1 MKKIASVAGWMAA
14 LMVACCPC
22 TAEMSVQD
30 GHVYGQK
37 EIDGKRIV
45 YDFDVPE
52 EVESVKQYRTEAVRM
67 KPEWVEQILKPYVQ
81 KPRSGDA
88 WDLINDRQWNDTNFC
103 YFEQNGRYACEGG
116 SYIGPRKK
124 TDDRDIQ
131 AASDVVLALLKEMN
145 LSDFEYPFY
154 TATSQCKSIE
164 TAIEPISSEEEYIR
178 VKGLPDSSIREY
190 YEKEALGKERNLI
203 VVRFL
208 MDDIPLCI
216 SNTQPH
222 EKKGDLDEVVGSAGI
237 FVLNENNEIIR
248 AQIRKYVHAVGET
261 GERQKVLPWRACI
274 DEMALG
280 VIRGEEVT
288 ITEVELN
295 LVAGN
300 DGITYPIWRFSGYSD
315 LRKLREENP
324 EISINSSDFSC
335 CVDACSG
342 QCLYY

>member
-1 MKKIASVAGWMAA
+1 M
-14 LMVACCPC
+14 
-22 TAEMSVQD
+22 
-30 GHVYGQK
+30 
-37 EIDGKRIV
+37 
-45 YDFDVPE
+45 
-52 EVESVKQYRTEAVRM
+52 
-67 KPEWVEQILKPYVQ
+67 
-81 KPRSGDA
+81 
-88 WDLINDRQWNDTNFC
+88 
-103 YFEQNGRYACEGG
+103 
-116 SYIGPRKK
+116 
-124 TDDRDIQ
+124 
-131 AASDVVLALLKEMN
+131 VLALLKEMN

-190 YEKEALGKERNLI
+190 YEKEVLGKERNLI

-216 SNTQPH
+216 SDTQPH

-300 DGITYPIWRFSGYSD
+300 DGITYPIWRFS
-315 LRKLREENP
+315 
-324 EISINSSDFSC
+324 
-335 CVDACSG
+335 
-342 QCLYY
+342 

>member
-1 MKKIASVAGWMAA
+1 M
-14 LMVACCPC
+14 
-22 TAEMSVQD
+22 
-30 GHVYGQK
+30 
-37 EIDGKRIV
+37 
-45 YDFDVPE
+45 
-52 EVESVKQYRTEAVRM
+52 
-67 KPEWVEQILKPYVQ
+67 
-81 KPRSGDA
+81 
-88 WDLINDRQWNDTNFC
+88 
-103 YFEQNGRYACEGG
+103 
-116 SYIGPRKK
+116 
-124 TDDRDIQ
+124 
-131 AASDVVLALLKEMN
+131 
-145 LSDFEYPFY
+145 
-154 TATSQCKSIE
+154 
-164 TAIEPISSEEEYIR
+164 
-178 VKGLPDSSIREY
+178 
-190 YEKEALGKERNLI
+190 
-203 VVRFL
+203 
-208 MDDIPLCI
+208 
-216 SNTQPH
+216 
-222 EKKGDLDEVVGSAGI
+222 DEVVGSAGI

-261 GERQKVLPWRACI
+261 GERQRVLPWQACI